1 MRLAYNGRGIYSFIS
16 NIIEVS
22 ANIRIFFHY
31 DGRNPPKSVSFV
43 NEYPRFLGGIPAPVL
58 SRSRKRGRMYG

>member
-31 DGRNPPKSVSFV
+31 DGRNPQKQFPSQMNMGAHEQQKKACC
-43 NEYPRFLGGIPAPVL
+43 NKHYT
-58 SRSRKRGRMYG
+58 